1 MPPQRPGNALPF
13 LLLTAFRVLIDE
25 LHVRLADLGHPDL
38 RPAHGI
44 AMQMISRGGSITDLG
59 RRLGVSKQAASKTVA
74 GLEKLGYV
82 QRKASIRDQRQVVV
96 SLTARGVEALTLS
109 GDILNQLRDEW
120 AAEIGEDDMALVE
133 DALEKVGQSD
143 GLDRIVGWL
152 GA

>member
-1 MPPQRPGNALPF
+1 M
-13 LLLTAFRVLIDE
+13 
-25 LHVRLADLGHPDL
+25 RLADLGHPDL

-44 AMQMISRGGSITDLG
+44 AMQMISGGGSITDLG

-82 QRKASIRDQRQVVV
+82 QRKASARDQRQVEVT
-96 SLTARGVEALTLS
+96 LTARGVEALTLS

-120 AAEIGEDDMALVE
+120 AAEVGEDDMTLVQ
-133 DALEKVGQSD
+133 DALEKVGQPD

>member
-1 MPPQRPGNALPF
+1 M
-13 LLLTAFRVLIDE
+13 
-25 LHVRLADLGHPDL
+25 RLADLGHPEL

-82 QRKASIRDQRQVVV
+82 QRQASVKDQRQTEV
-96 SLTARGVEALTLS
+96 SLTERGVEALTLS

-120 AAEIGEDDMALVE
+120 ATMVGEEDMTLVE
-133 DALEKVGQSD
+133 DALEKVGRSDSD
-143 GLDRIVGWL
+143 GIERIAGWL

>member
-1 MPPQRPGNALPF
+1 M
-13 LLLTAFRVLIDE
+13 
-25 LHVRLADLGHPDL
+25 RLADLGHPDL

-44 AMQMISRGGSITDLG
+44 AMQMISQGGSITDLG

-82 QRKASIRDQRQVVV
+82 QRKASARDQRQIVV
-96 SLTARGVEALTLS
+96 SLTARGMEALTLS

-120 AAEIGEDDMALVE
+120 AAEVGEDDMALVE
-133 DALEKVGQSD
+133 DALEKVGQPD
-143 GLDRIVGWL
+143 GLERIVGWL